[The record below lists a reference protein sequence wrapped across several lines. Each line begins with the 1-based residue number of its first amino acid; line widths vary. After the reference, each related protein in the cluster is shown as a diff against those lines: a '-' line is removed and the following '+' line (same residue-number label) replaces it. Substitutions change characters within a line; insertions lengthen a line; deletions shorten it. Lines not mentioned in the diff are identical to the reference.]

1 MKITRVCCH
10 LMQAGAPP
18 HTGWTAT
25 GRSALAGNRNWLFV
39 TVHTD
44 AGVVGTGEGS
54 GWPRVVA
61 QAIADLE
68 HLLLGE
74 DPFAIERLGQ
84 KLRVAMMG
92 HGQVGTVGGGVLA
105 AIDTALWD
113 IKGQALGTSVAN
125 LLGGLV
131 RTQVPYYTH
140 AADVDTALAAVARGV
155 RAVKVGGIE
164 GIVERT
170 HAIRA
175 AVGPDIDLMVDLH
188 GPPWLAAADAVAIG
202 RALEP
207 LNLLFLEEAVAPD
220 NLDGWRRVRDQVALP
235 LAAGERLA
243 TLAEFRPFVE
253 ERLLDVLQPD
263 TGRFGGPTQM
273 RKLAGLAE
281 AHGLTIAP
289 HSGSLGPVAEFAAV
303 HLLAAIPNA
312 LVLERMEPDWAGR
325 AETLSTAL
333 VARDGHLEVPEGP
346 GLGVRIDEA
355 FVAAHPSVRNA
366 GLPGGGWNAGTEHEA
381 VYLQARRRRTSLTR
395 TTSKGSDD

>member
-113 IKGQALGTSVAN
+113 IKGQALSTSVAN